1 MTLRGC
7 GYDSDPERIRAGL
20 VVLLVGIVLLLA
32 ALGMAVVRGP
42 APPGDVVT
50 AEGQIESADEAKI
63 LPARLVAALIV
74 LGIALLVT
82 LLVASYILIRHTR
95 RHAKGVRMRPARPT
109 PADDVW
115 AMHKLPEQ
123 PAEEESP
130 EP

>member
-7 GYDSDPERIRAGL
+7 GYDSDPERVRAGL

-32 ALGMAVVRGP
+32 ALGMAVLRGP

-50 AEGQIESADEAKI
+50 AGGQIESADKES
-63 LPARLVAALIV
+63 LVPARLGAALIV

-82 LLVASYILIRHTR
+82 LLVVSYILIRHTR
-95 RHAKGVRMRPARPT
+95 RYAKGGGTRPARPT

-123 PAEEESP
+123 SAEEESP